1 MRSSLIQ
8 TFSICLITIAARAP
22 LAAGGFDLPGLNA
35 ADAAASAPAVPK
47 ALTPVPAV
55 EPLPAQP
62 VRDWTIMVYMNG
74 KNDQTFPMRDDIN
87 EMETVGSGPNV
98 NVVAQLGTIGTTA
111 RPWMVDRLLVR
122 KDDNPYWISSES
134 LERRDGADMGDWR
147 ELADFITW
155 AKAKFPARKY
165 MLIVSGHGS
174 GWWAMGRPSP
184 LEKGIAFDDQSG
196 RHINTQGL
204 RQALQRGG
212 GVDVYASDAC
222 LMQMAEVA
230 YEIRG
235 QARYI
240 AGSED
245 AEFSYDYRLL
255 LEEFFSAGA
264 DSAPRDAA
272 LAVVKAYARAYPD
285 GYRGNEATHSVL
297 DASALDG
304 LASRLDAWAAEALR
318 GKDKKAVAQAIKEVK
333 RFSSSDYMD
342 LADFLRLAGA
352 YARTP
357 ELRAASAAALDEL
370 SGRALLLNAASGPA
384 SAGAKGLSIWI
395 PYSYL
400 KTYDDLAFAR
410 DTRWD
415 DFARS
420 LVKHTYPN

>member
-1 MRSSLIQ
+1 MRSSLA
-8 TFSICLITIAARAP
+8 TTVLICLISIAASAP
-22 LAAGGFDLPGLNA
+22 LAAGGFDLPGLG
-35 ADAAASAPAVPK
+35 AASVAASVPDVPRV
-47 ALTPVPAV
+47 LTPVPAL

-62 VRDWTIMVYMNG
+62 LRDWTIMVYMSG
-74 KNDQTFPMRDDIN
+74 KNDQTFSMRDDIN

-98 NVVAQLGTIGTTA
+98 NVVAQLGTIGTTD

-134 LERRDGADMGDWR
+134 LEKRDGADMGDWR

-184 LEKGIAFDDQSG
+184 LDKGIAFDDQSG
-196 RHINTQGL
+196 RHISTQGL
-204 RQALQRGG
+204 RQALERGG

-222 LMQMAEVA
+222 LMQMTEVA

-245 AEFSYDYRLL
+245 SEFSYDYKLL
-255 LEEFFSAGA
+255 LEEFSTLGA
-264 DSAPRDAA
+264 DPAPRDAA

-285 GYRGNEATHSVL
+285 GYRGNEATFSAL
-297 DASALDG
+297 DAAALDG

-318 GKDKKAVAQAIKEVK
+318 GKDKKAVVQAIKEVK
-333 RFSSSDYMD
+333 RFSTSDYMD
-342 LADFLRLAGA
+342 LADFMRLAGA

-357 ELRAASAAALDEL
+357 ELRAASAAALEQLD
-370 SGRALLLNAASGPA
+370 GRVLLLNTASGPG

-395 PYSYL
+395 PYAYL